1 MAALDSPSL
10 SATTAGSIPDCS
22 SVEAWKCRRPWS
34 VISGQPAL
42 LVILSTTRAMTVGRC
57 HASTPC
63 RRKTTGS
70 APSPVRSQFR
80 FAWRGDFGSSTI
92 VSLSMSMLPLCSY
105 EADATGCP
113 SPPGAGGGRASGGL
127 DLLHCCRSLRQPVTL
142 IAHLRLDSALYA
154 PAPTRQPGQ
163 SGRPALKGPRRPSL
177 KTLMDLTDVPWIV
190 AAFSWYDGTTRTV

>member
-1 MAALDSPSL
+1 MAALDCPSL

-105 EADATGCP
+105 EADALAAHRPQVLVADAPQADSTCSIAANP
-113 SPPGAGGGRASGGL
+113 SAS
-127 DLLHCCRSLRQPVTL
+127 RSLSSPIYVWTPL
-142 IAHLRLDSALYA
+142 C
-154 PAPTRQPGQ
+154 TRQRRLVSRVRVAGQ
-163 SGRPALKGPRRPSL
+163 H
-177 KTLMDLTDVPWIV
+177 
-190 AAFSWYDGTTRTV
+190 